1 MSEPSPA
8 GNFRPADAPSYESI
22 LQCMRC
28 GFCLAVC
35 PTYALTNRERSSPR
49 GRAALARA
57 VAEGRLEFTPAVG
70 EEAFFCLDCKACTTA
85 CPAGVRVGTIM
96 EFCRSQ
102 EQSFR
107 PPSLPAGVLRDFI
120 LKRML
125 PSPSLMERSL
135 LPVRLYQR
143 LGVQW
148 AVRRFGI
155 NRFLPGVLAK
165 MEGILP
171 TIERPLRLEIPELI
185 PAQGMKRGRVAFF
198 LGCAMSLVF
207 PEVSRQTAR
216 ILSHQGFDV
225 VTPKEVKCCG
235 APHLAEGDRE
245 TARRLALINLE
256 IFLGLDVEH
265 IVTDCAGCGCA
276 LKEYEEI
283 LEGHADHERLGRFRA
298 KIRDISEF
306 LTEAGLRTEDLRPVP
321 MSITYH
327 EPCHLVHG
335 QGISGP
341 PREVIRQIPGVELR
355 EMKESNWCC
364 GMAGSFALKELE
376 ASRRLLERKLSNV
389 RETGADALVTANPGC
404 HLQLAWGVRELGMKQ
419 QVLHVMELLGRSLP
433 RMNDPHPK
441 REEI

>member
-1 MSEPSPA
+1 MTETSPA
-8 GNFRPADAPSYESI
+8 GNFHPDDAPAYESI

-57 VAEGRLEFTPAVG
+57 VAEGKLEFTPAVRD
-70 EEAFFCLDCKACTTA
+70 EAFLCLDCKACSTA
-85 CPAGVRVGTIM
+85 CPSGVRVGTIM

-102 EQSFR
+102 AHVFH
-107 PPSLPAGVLRDFI
+107 PPSLPAGMLRDFI

-125 PSPSLMERSL
+125 PSPALMETSL
-135 LPVRLYQR
+135 LPARLYQR
-143 LGVQW
+143 LGLQW
-148 AVRRFGI
+148 AVRRLGI
-155 NRFLPGVLAK
+155 NRFLPGALAK

-171 TIERPLRLEIPELI
+171 TLAPPLRQEIPEMI
-185 PAQGMKRGRVAFF
+185 PALGKKRGRVAFF

-216 ILSHQGFDV
+216 ILSQQGFDI
-225 VTPKEVKCCG
+225 VTPKDVKCCG

-245 TARRLALINLE
+245 TARRVARINMDL
-256 IFLGLDVEH
+256 FLSLGVDF

-276 LKEYEEI
+276 LKEYEE
-283 LEGHADHERLGRFRA
+283 LMEGQDDHERVLRFRA

-306 LTEAGLRTEDLRPVP
+306 LAEVGIRTEELLPVP
-321 MSITYH
+321 LSVTYH

-335 QGISGP
+335 QGLSGP
-341 PREVIRQIPGVELR
+341 PRQVIRAIPGVELR
-355 EMKESNWCC
+355 EMKESSWCC

-376 ASRRLLERKLSNV
+376 TSRRILERKLANV
-389 RETGADALVTANPGC
+389 RATGADLLVTANPGC
-404 HLQLAWGVRELGMKQ
+404 HLQLAWGVREFGMKQ
-419 QVLHVMELLGRSLP
+419 PVLHVVELLGRSLP
-433 RMNDPHPK
+433 A
-441 REEI
+441 

>member
-1 MSEPSPA
+1 MSESSPA
-8 GNFRPADAPSYESI
+8 GNFHPADAPSYESI

-102 EQSFR
+102 EQSFH
-107 PPSLPAGVLRDFI
+107 PPSLPAGFLRDFI

-125 PSPSLMERSL
+125 PSPTLMETSL
-135 LPVRLYQR
+135 LPARLYQR
-143 LGVQW
+143 LGMQW
-148 AVRRFGI
+148 AARRLGI

-171 TIERPLRLEIPELI
+171 TLGQPLRLDIPAVI
-185 PAQGMKRGRVAFF
+185 PAQGKKRGRVAFF

-216 ILSHQGFDV
+216 ILSQQGFEV
-225 VTPKEVKCCG
+225 VTPAEVKCCG

-245 TARRLALINLE
+245 TARRLALINLDL
-256 IFLGLDVEH
+256 FLGLDCEH

-276 LKEYEEI
+276 LKEYEDI
-283 LEGHADHERLGRFRA
+283 LENHADHERLRRFRA

-306 LTEAGLRTEDLRPVP
+306 LAEAEIRTDELREVP
-321 MSITYH
+321 LSVTYH

-335 QGISGP
+335 QGLSGP
-341 PREVIRQIPGVELR
+341 PRQVIRQIPGIELR

-364 GMAGSFALKELE
+364 GMAGSFALKELD
-376 ASRRLLERKLSNV
+376 ASRKLLERKLSHV
-389 RETGADALVTANPGC
+389 RATEADFLVTANPGC
-404 HLQLAWGVRELGMKQ
+404 HLQLAWGVREMRLKQ
-419 QVLHVMELLGRSLP
+419 PVLHIVELFGRALP
-433 RMNDPHPK
+433 R
-441 REEI
+441 

>member
-1 MSEPSPA
+1 MPESSPA
-8 GNFRPADAPSYESI
+8 GNFHPADAPGYASI

-57 VAEGRLEFTPAVG
+57 VAEGKLEFTPAVG

-85 CPAGVRVGTIM
+85 CPSGVRVGTIM
-96 EFCRSQ
+96 EFCRRQ
-102 EQSFR
+102 EQFFR
-107 PPSLPAGVLRDFI
+107 PPSLPAGILRDFI

-125 PSPSLMERSL
+125 PSPALLEPSL
-135 LPVRLYQR
+135 LPLRLYQR
-143 LGVQW
+143 LGLQW
-148 AVRRFGI
+148 AVRHLGI
-155 NRFLPGVLAK
+155 KRFLPGVLAK

-171 TIERPLRLEIPELI
+171 PLGRPLRPEIPAIIL
-185 PAQGMKRGRVAFF
+185 AQGKKRGRVAFF
-198 LGCAMSLVF
+198 LGCAMSLLF

-216 ILSHQGFDV
+216 ILSQQGFEV

-245 TARRLALINLE
+245 SARRLSLLNLDL
-256 IFLGLDVEH
+256 FSGLDADY

-276 LKEYEEI
+276 LKEYEEL
-283 LEGHADHERLGRFRA
+283 LEGRADREKLRLFRS

-306 LTEAGLRTEDLRPVP
+306 LVEAGIRSEDLRPVP
-321 MSITYH
+321 LSVTYH

-335 QGISGP
+335 QGLSGP
-341 PREVIRQIPGVELR
+341 PRQVIRSIPGVELR
-355 EMKESNWCC
+355 EMAESSWCC

-376 ASRRLLERKLSNV
+376 ASRRLLERKLAHV
-389 RETGADALVTANPGC
+389 RDTGADALATANPGC
-404 HLQLAWGVRELGMKQ
+404 HLQLAWGMREMGMKQ
-419 QVLHVMELLGRSLP
+419 PVLHIVELLGRALP
-433 RMNDPHPK
+433 T
-441 REEI
+441 

>member
-1 MSEPSPA
+1 MVERSPA
-8 GNFRPADAPSYESI
+8 GNFHPDDAPAYESI

-49 GRAALARA
+49 GRAALTRA
-57 VAEGRLEFTPAVG
+57 VAEGKLEFSPAVR
-70 EEAFFCLDCKACTTA
+70 EEAFLCLDCKACSTA
-85 CPAGVRVGTIM
+85 CPSGVRVGTIM

-102 EQSFR
+102 AQIFH
-107 PPSLPAGVLRDFI
+107 PPSLPAGMLRNFI

-125 PSPSLMERSL
+125 PSPALMETSM

-143 LGVQW
+143 LGLQW
-148 AVRRFGI
+148 AARRLGI

-171 TIERPLRLEIPELI
+171 TLAPPLRLEIPERI
-185 PAQGMKRGRVAFF
+185 PAQGKKRGRIGFF

-216 ILSHQGFDV
+216 ILSQQGFDV
-225 VTPKEVKCCG
+225 VTPKDVKCCG

-245 TARRLALINLE
+245 SARRLALINIDL
-256 IFLGLDVEH
+256 FLALDVDF

-283 LEGHADHERLGRFRA
+283 LEDRADHEMLRTFRS

-306 LTEAGLRTEDLRPVP
+306 LAEVGIRTEALRPVLL
-321 MSITYH
+321 SVTYH

-335 QGISGP
+335 QGLSRP
-341 PREVIRQIPGVELR
+341 PRQVIRTIPGVELR

-376 ASRRLLERKLSNV
+376 TSRRILERKLANV
-389 RETGADALVTANPGC
+389 RETDADVLVTANPGC
-404 HLQLAWGVRELGMKQ
+404 HLQLAWGVRELTMKQ
-419 QVLHVMELLGRSLP
+419 PVWHVVELLGRSLP
-433 RMNDPHPK
+433 S
-441 REEI
+441 

>member
-1 MSEPSPA
+1 MTE
-8 GNFRPADAPSYESI
+8 NFSTGHFHPEDAPGYESI

-57 VAEGRLEFTPAVG
+57 VAEGKLEFTKAVG
-70 EEAFFCLDCKACTTA
+70 EEAFFCLDCKACSTA
-85 CPAGVRVGTIM
+85 CPSGVRVGTIM

-102 EQSFR
+102 EQHFH
-107 PPSLPAGVLRDFI
+107 PPSLPAGLLRDFI

-125 PSPSLMERSL
+125 PSPALMETSL
-135 LPVRLYQR
+135 LPARLYQR
-143 LGVQW
+143 IGLQWVVRNLGV
-148 AVRRFGI
+148 
-155 NRFLPGVLAK
+155 NRLFPGLLAK

-171 TIERPLRLEIPELI
+171 TLGTPLRIEIPGLI
-185 PAQGMKRGRVAFF
+185 PAQGTKRGRVAFF

-207 PEVSRQTAR
+207 PDVSRQTAR
-216 ILSHQGFDV
+216 ILAQQGFDV
-225 VTPKEVKCCG
+225 VTPREVKCCG

-245 TARRLALINLE
+245 TARQLARINLDL
-256 IFLGLDVEH
+256 FNPLDVDA

-283 LEGHADHERLGRFRA
+283 LEGKATHAELTRFRS
-298 KIRDISEF
+298 KVRDISEF
-306 LTEAGLRTEDLRPVP
+306 LAGAGVRTEGLRPVP
-321 MSITYH
+321 MSVTYH

-335 QGISGP
+335 QGLAKP
-341 PREVIRQIPGVELR
+341 PREVIRSIPGVELR

-376 ASRRLLERKLSNV
+376 TSRRLLERKLANV
-389 RETGADALVTANPGC
+389 RATEADALVTANPGC
-404 HLQLAWGVRELGMKQ
+404 HLQLAWGVRELGLKQ
-419 QVLHVMELLGRSLP
+419 PVLHVVELMGRALP
-433 RMNDPHPK
+433 S
-441 REEI
+441 

>member
-1 MSEPSPA
+1 MPEPSPT
-8 GNFRPADAPSYESI
+8 GNFRPADSPSYESI

-70 EEAFFCLDCKACTTA
+70 QEAYFCLDCKACTTA

-102 EQSFR
+102 ERGFH
-107 PPSLPAGVLRDFI
+107 PPSFPAGFLRDFV

-125 PSPSLMERSL
+125 PSPALMERSL

-171 TIERPLRLEIPELI
+171 ALERPLRLDLPEVV
-185 PAQGMKRGRVAFF
+185 PAQGKKRGRVAFF

-216 ILSHQGFDV
+216 ILSQQGFDV
-225 VTPKEVKCCG
+225 ITPREVKCCG

-245 TARRLALINLE
+245 TARRLALMNLDL
-256 IFLGLDVEH
+256 FLGLEVEH
-265 IVTDCAGCGCA
+265 IITDCAGCGCA

-283 LEGHADHERLGRFRA
+283 LEGCTDHERLRRFRA

-306 LTEAGLRTEDLRPVP
+306 LADVGIRTEDLRPVP
-321 MSITYH
+321 MSVTYH

-335 QGISGP
+335 QGLSGP
-341 PREVIRQIPGVELR
+341 PREVIRRIPGVELR

-376 ASRRLLERKLSNV
+376 ASRKLLERKLSNV
-389 RETGADALVTANPGC
+389 RATGADALVTANPGC

-419 QVLHVMELLGRSLP
+419 PVLHVVELLGRSLP
-433 RMNDPHPK
+433 A
-441 REEI
+441 

>member
-1 MSEPSPA
+1 MSESSPA
-8 GNFRPADAPSYESI
+8 GNFHPADAPSYESI

-57 VAEGRLEFTPAVG
+57 VAEGRLEFTAAVG
-70 EEAFFCLDCKACTTA
+70 EEAFFCLDCKACSTA
-85 CPAGVRVGTIM
+85 CPSGVRVGTIM

-102 EQSFR
+102 EQNFH
-107 PPSLPAGVLRDFI
+107 PPSLPAGFLRDFI

-125 PSPSLMERSL
+125 PSPALLETSL

-143 LGVQW
+143 LGLQW
-148 AVRRFGI
+148 AARRIGL
-155 NRFLPGVLAK
+155 NRFLPDVLAK

-171 TIERPLRLEIPELI
+171 TLGRPLRLDIPAVI
-185 PAQGMKRGRVAFF
+185 PAQGKKRGRVAFF

-207 PEVSRQTAR
+207 PDVSRQTAR
-216 ILSHQGFDV
+216 ILAQQGFEV
-225 VTPKEVKCCG
+225 ITPAKVKCCG

-245 TARRLALINLE
+245 TARRLALINLDL
-256 IFLGLDVEH
+256 FLGLDCEY

-276 LKEYEEI
+276 LKEYEEL
-283 LEGHADHERLGRFRA
+283 LEGHADHERLRQFRA

-306 LTEAGLRTEDLRPVP
+306 LAEVEIRTEELKEVP
-321 MSITYH
+321 LSVTYH

-335 QGISGP
+335 QGLSVP
-341 PREVIRQIPGVELR
+341 PRQVIRQIPGVELR

-376 ASRRLLERKLSNV
+376 TSRKLLERKLNNV
-389 RETGADALVTANPGC
+389 RATEADVLVTANPGC
-404 HLQLAWGVRELGMKQ
+404 HLQLAWGVRELGLKQ
-419 QVLHVMELLGRSLP
+419 PVLHIVELLGRALP
-433 RMNDPHPK
+433 Q
-441 REEI
+441 

>member
-1 MSEPSPA
+1 MPESSPA
-8 GNFRPADAPSYESI
+8 GNFHPADAPGYASI

-57 VAEGRLEFTPAVG
+57 VAEGKLEFTPAVG

-85 CPAGVRVGTIM
+85 CPSGVRVGTIM
-96 EFCRSQ
+96 EFCRRQ
-102 EQSFR
+102 EQFFR
-107 PPSLPAGVLRDFI
+107 PPSLPAGILRDFI

-125 PSPSLMERSL
+125 PSPALLETSL
-135 LPVRLYQR
+135 LPLRLYQR
-143 LGVQW
+143 LGLQW
-148 AVRRFGI
+148 AVRHLGI
-155 NRFLPGVLAK
+155 KRFLPGVLSK

-171 TIERPLRLEIPELI
+171 PLGRPLRPEIPAIIL
-185 PAQGMKRGRVAFF
+185 AQGKKRGRVAFF
-198 LGCAMSLVF
+198 LGCAMSLLF

-216 ILSHQGFDV
+216 ILSQQGFEV

-245 TARRLALINLE
+245 SARRLSLLNLDL
-256 IFLGLDVEH
+256 FSGLDADY

-276 LKEYEEI
+276 LKEYEEL
-283 LEGHADHERLGRFRA
+283 LEGRADREKLRLFRS

-306 LTEAGLRTEDLRPVP
+306 LVEAGIRSEDLRPVP
-321 MSITYH
+321 LSVTYH

-335 QGISGP
+335 QGLSGP
-341 PREVIRQIPGVELR
+341 PRQVIRRIPGVELR

-376 ASRRLLERKLSNV
+376 ASRRLLERKLAHV
-389 RETGADALVTANPGC
+389 RATGADALVTANPGC
-404 HLQLAWGVRELGMKQ
+404 HLQLAWGIREMGLKQ
-419 QVLHVMELLGRSLP
+419 PVLHIVELLGQALP
-433 RMNDPHPK
+433 P
-441 REEI
+441 

>member
-1 MSEPSPA
+1 MSDSSPA
-8 GNFRPADAPSYESI
+8 GNFHPSDAPSYESI

-70 EEAFFCLDCKACTTA
+70 EEAYFCLDCKACTTA

-102 EQSFR
+102 EQGFH

-125 PSPSLMERSL
+125 PSPALMETSL

-155 NRFLPGVLAK
+155 NRFLPGVLGK

-171 TIERPLRLEIPELI
+171 ALERPLRLDLPEVI
-185 PAQGMKRGRVAFF
+185 PAQGKKRGRVAFF
-198 LGCAMSLVF
+198 LGCAMSLIF

-216 ILSHQGFDV
+216 ILAQQGFDV
-225 VTPKEVKCCG
+225 VTPRTVKCCG

-245 TARRLALINLE
+245 TARRLALMNLDL
-256 IFLGLDVEH
+256 FLGLDVEH

-283 LEGHADHERLGRFRA
+283 LDGHADHERLRRFRA

-306 LTEAGLRTEDLRPVP
+306 LVETGIRSEDLRPVP
-321 MSITYH
+321 MSVTYH

-341 PREVIRQIPGVELR
+341 PRQVIRRIPGVELI

-364 GMAGSFALKELE
+364 GMAGSFALKELD
-376 ASRRLLERKLSNV
+376 ASRKLLERKLSNV
-389 RETGADALVTANPGC
+389 RATGADALVTANPGC

-419 QVLHVMELLGRSLP
+419 PVLHVVELLGRSLP
-433 RMNDPHPK
+433 A
-441 REEI
+441 

>member
-1 MSEPSPA
+1 MPESSPA
-8 GNFRPADAPSYESI
+8 GNFHPADAPGYASI

-57 VAEGRLEFTPAVG
+57 VAEGKLEFTPAVG

-85 CPAGVRVGTIM
+85 CPSGVRVGTIM
-96 EFCRSQ
+96 EFCRRQ
-102 EQSFR
+102 EQFFR
-107 PPSLPAGVLRDFI
+107 PPSLPAGILRDFI

-125 PSPSLMERSL
+125 PSPALLETSL
-135 LPVRLYQR
+135 LPLRLYQR
-143 LGVQW
+143 LGLQW
-148 AVRRFGI
+148 AVRHLGMK
-155 NRFLPGVLAK
+155 RFLPGVLTK
-165 MEGILP
+165 MEGLLP
-171 TIERPLRLEIPELI
+171 PIGRPLRLEISGTI
-185 PAQGMKRGRVAFF
+185 PAGGVKRGRVGFF
-198 LGCAMSLVF
+198 LGCAMSLLF

-216 ILSHQGFDV
+216 ILSQQGFEV

-245 TARRLALINLE
+245 SARRLSLLNLDL
-256 IFLGLDVEH
+256 FSGLDADY

-276 LKEYEEI
+276 LKEYEEL
-283 LEGHADHERLGRFRA
+283 LEGRADREKLRLFRS

-306 LTEAGLRTEDLRPVP
+306 LAEVGVRSEDLRPVP
-321 MSITYH
+321 LTVTYH

-335 QGISGP
+335 QGLSGP
-341 PREVIRQIPGVELR
+341 PRQMIRSIPGVELR

-376 ASRRLLERKLSNV
+376 ASRRLLERKLAHV
-389 RETGADALVTANPGC
+389 RDTGADALVTANPGC
-404 HLQLAWGVRELGMKQ
+404 HLQLAWGIREMGMKQ
-419 QVLHVMELLGRSLP
+419 PVLHIVELLGRALP
-433 RMNDPHPK
+433 T
-441 REEI
+441 

>member
-1 MSEPSPA
+1 MPESSPA
-8 GNFRPADAPSYESI
+8 GNFHPADAPSYESI

-102 EQSFR
+102 EQSFH
-107 PPSLPAGVLRDFI
+107 PPSLPAGFLRDFV

-125 PSPSLMERSL
+125 PSPALMERSL
-135 LPVRLYQR
+135 LPIRLYQR
-143 LGVQW
+143 FGVQW

-155 NRFLPGVLAK
+155 NRFLPDVLAK

-171 TIERPLRLEIPELI
+171 ALERPLRLDIPAVI
-185 PAQGMKRGRVAFF
+185 PAQGKQRGRVAFF

-216 ILSHQGFDV
+216 ILSQQGFEV

-245 TARRLALINLE
+245 TARRLALINIEL
-256 IFLGLDVEH
+256 FLGLDCDY

-283 LEGHADHERLGRFRA
+283 LEGHADHERLRLFRA

-306 LTEAGLRTEDLRPVP
+306 LAEAGIRTEELRPVP
-321 MSITYH
+321 MSVTYH

-335 QGISGP
+335 QGLCGP
-341 PREVIRQIPGVELR
+341 PRQVIRQIPGVQLR

-376 ASRRLLERKLSNV
+376 ASRKLLERKLSNV
-389 RETGADALVTANPGC
+389 RATGADALVTANPGC
-404 HLQLAWGVRELGMKQ
+404 HLQLAWGVREMGLKQ
-419 QVLHVMELLGRSLP
+419 PVLHIVELFGRALP
-433 RMNDPHPK
+433 Q
-441 REEI
+441 